1 MAERATS
8 SLKSTLIAACWGK
21 RRIRLPLASSLA
33 ESGQS
38 IKPKRGPPLALS
50 SDAVS
55 GRPGGSEAVSAQTRL
70 RSPAQKP
77 LGTNERTTFL
87 YISSRLDQ
95 RLFEATV
102 ERR

>member
-1 MAERATS
+1 MGSALLAPKVHPHR
-8 SLKSTLIAACWGK
+8 SLLGQETNTTTTGFLSRGK
-21 RRIRLPLASSLA
+21 RPEHR
-33 ESGQS
+33 
-38 IKPKRGPPLALS
+38 KPKRGPPLALS